1 GGKWGTVDANTT
13 VGYFK
18 FIYNGGQVD
27 VAIMTGSYVYDANS
41 QSAEFSTDPLI
52 FGGESMQMMSMQS
65 ESLSVSPQL
74 YVGGSSESAI
84 SAEQFDVNGT
94 LDWLDDLWQ
103 NDENI
108 RNSINANDWQEFIDA
123 IKSSQ

>member
-1 GGKWGTVDANTT
+1 GKWGTVDANTT

-41 QSAEFSTDPLI
+41 QSVILSTDPLI
-52 FGGESMQMMSMQS
+52 FGGESMQGGQQQSMMMSMQS
-65 ESLSVSPQL
+65 Q
-74 YVGGSSESAI
+74 SESE
-84 SAEQFDVNGT
+84 SVETFDVNGT

-123 IKSSQ
+123 IKNSQ